1 MKAEG
6 KGSQSERRNM
16 GKGSGPKGDFKQV
29 LEVGGFIG
37 TEVREETA
45 LMRAHWRALCSCL
58 EPTIDE
64 HMFSE
69 VCKNSKE

>member
-29 LEVGGFIG
+29 LEVGGLH
-37 TEVREETA
+37 R
-45 LMRAHWRALCSCL
+45 
-58 EPTIDE
+58 D
-64 HMFSE
+64 
-69 VCKNSKE
+69 